1 MAGRSQRTEWI
12 LFRSIVVPV
21 FFVTMIFRKTAL
33 QWLALGVLAAWLLLS
48 VFLFFKRRTK
58 RQSKKAAVRELREH
72 NDALPEEPTEQAEL
86 NLIRQVNYRITELL
100 KQSYPAVAW
109 LWDKR
114 PTAEEIGRGG
124 AWRILMEHANPFNY
138 AEITIEI
145 NGAMHISL
153 MQVVPLEARELSEQE
168 GDDVQERIL
177 DRESVTKWFASYGE
191 QYLCELADELNTQGH
206 KQMRITEDG
215 SVIVTNAGEDKV
227 VDTIHHF
234 PPRAAWRELCSLV
247 RDADLCA
254 EICEDTLSL
263 QWA

>member
-21 FFVTMIFRKTAL
+21 FFVTMFFRKTAL

-48 VFLFFKRRTK
+48 VFLFFKRRAK
-58 RQSKKAAVRELREH
+58 RQSKKVAVRERREH
-72 NDALPEEPTEQAEL
+72 NDALPAEL

-124 AWRILMEHANPFNY
+124 AWRILMEHADPFNY

-145 NGAMHISL
+145 NGAMH
-153 MQVVPLEARELSEQE
+153 MRELKSW
-168 GDDVQERIL
+168 VQSVMITK
-177 DRESVTKWFASYGE
+177 DPYESALSTVIASASADPDNRAE
-191 QYLCELADELNTQGH
+191 LISSCLRPQY
-206 KQMRITEDG
+206 TE
-215 SVIVTNAGEDKV
+215 
-227 VDTIHHF
+227 TI
-234 PPRAAWRELCSLV
+234 
-247 RDADLCA
+247 
-254 EICEDTLSL
+254 
-263 QWA
+263 

>member
-124 AWRILMEHANPFNY
+124 AWRILMEHADPFNY

-153 MQVVPLEARELSEQE
+153 
-168 GDDVQERIL
+168 I
-177 DRESVTKWFASYGE
+177 
-191 QYLCELADELNTQGH
+191 
-206 KQMRITEDG
+206 
-215 SVIVTNAGEDKV
+215 IVDCH
-227 VDTIHHF
+227 I
-234 PPRAAWRELCSLV
+234 
-247 RDADLCA
+247 
-254 EICEDTLSL
+254 
-263 QWA
+263 